1 MKLLNYL
8 ERCRTYRDVYALK
21 SLFEQ
26 NGMVIMQSVSGTRAL
41 CKLKNGT
48 PKCDRIFEDFIFIEG
63 SDDKI
68 ITDKEIQIMI
78 EFVSSADPKEIARP
92 EIKSYRKNH
101 SLYGNVVAIF
111 NEEKK
116 KATQDI
122 RIIGES
128 IQD

>member
-1 MKLLNYL
+1 MNLLNSL

-26 NGMVIMQSVSGTRAL
+26 NGMVIMRSVNGTRAL

-63 SDDKI
+63 SDDKV
-68 ITDKEIQIMI
+68 ITDKEIHLMI
-78 EFVSSADPKEIARP
+78 EFVSSADPSEIARP
-92 EIKSYRKNH
+92 EIKSYKKNH
-101 SLYGNVVAIF
+101 SLYGKVVAIF

-116 KATQDI
+116 KARQDI
-122 RIIGES
+122 RIISES